1 MRIVFR
7 REEDIVEVERLS
19 DCQQHC
25 HSLEDSDRI
34 KQNSACRSLA
44 ASEVAK
50 SYAVAAVSRNL
61 SAVDRPKEQLLLK
74 EAGSHWLSLK
84 DCHNA
89 GAAYKKQNPDTR
101 RQGGLKEWQQQQWE
115 AGGWLESRQ
124 RWSGGLNELMTERS

>member
-101 RQGGLKEWQQQQWE
+101 RQGGLKEWQQQQ
-115 AGGWLESRQ
+115 
-124 RWSGGLNELMTERS
+124 